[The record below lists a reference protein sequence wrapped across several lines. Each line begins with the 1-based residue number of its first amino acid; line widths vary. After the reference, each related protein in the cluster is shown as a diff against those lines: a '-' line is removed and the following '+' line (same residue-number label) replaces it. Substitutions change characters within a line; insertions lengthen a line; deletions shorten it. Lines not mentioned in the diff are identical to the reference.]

1 VKTKNT
7 GMKRGTNRH
16 QVQSHDAASR
26 QERSY
31 EKAERQE
38 AKRLAVVEL
47 DALRY
52 RLWLN
57 LEHARTSFEN
67 LNLEAP

>member
-1 VKTKNT
+1 MKTKKS
-7 GMKRGTNRH
+7 GMKRATNRH

-31 EKAERQE
+31 EKAVRQE

-47 DALRY
+47 DQLRY

-57 LEHARTSFEN
+57 LEHARTSFES
-67 LNLEAP
+67 LSHD